1 MRSKRIILLALL
13 GALGRVTVMA
23 QTNGFSFHAD
33 SILQTDTNI
42 LPIQTVGK
50 INPEF
55 KEVYQILSTNL
66 QGVGSDEIDQAAAY
80 GLIHEL
86 APKVR
91 FISALRNL
99 WQASPMADARVFD
112 NSFAYFRVATV
123 TSNLP
128 AAFRA
133 AFAQMTETNKSKIK
147 GLVLDLRF
155 ADGIDYDA
163 ASKLADCFLSSDH
176 PLLNWQTGSAHA
188 TLKAD
193 AITMPVSILINSQTT
208 GAAEALAAVL
218 RDTDVGLVL
227 GCQTA
232 GQANVFKEF
241 PLSTGGKLAVAV
253 GQVAFGSGKTLPQ
266 GVAPDIAIET
276 SLEDER
282 AYLQDPF
289 KVLHAPMATAGG
301 GRPVADQPRLNEVE
315 LIREHSSGEDRAQTS
330 AHDRPEVTEPA
341 PVITDP
347 ALARALD
354 LLKGLAVV
362 QPNRPG

>member
-13 GALGRVTVMA
+13 GALGRVAAMA
-23 QTNGFSFHAD
+23 QTNAVYSVNAIGGGESALLFQKTA
-33 SILQTDTNI
+33 Q
-42 LPIQTVGK
+42 
-50 INPEF
+50 EY

-66 QGVGSDEIDQAAAY
+66 PGGDFQVNAAALY

-86 APKVR
+86 GPKVSL
-91 FISALRNL
+91 IDSEKN
-99 WQASPMADARVFD
+99 SPKSSPLADARLFD
-112 NSFAYFRVATV
+112 NSFAYFRVASV

-128 AAFRA
+128 SAFRA
-133 AFAQMTETNKSKIK
+133 ALAQMTETNKSKIK

-176 PLLNWQTGSAHA
+176 PLFNWQTGSAHA

-218 RDTDVGLVL
+218 RDTDVGLIL
-227 GCQTA
+227 GSQTA

-241 PLSTGGKLAVAV
+241 PLSTGGKLCVAVAKV
-253 GQVAFGSGKTLPQ
+253 SFGAGKTLDA
-266 GVAPDIAIET
+266 GVTPDIALET

-282 AYLQDPF
+282 AYLQDSF
-289 KVLHAPMATAGG
+289 RVLHAPMARAGG
-301 GRPVADQPRLNEVE
+301 ARPVADQPRLNEVE

-330 AHDRPEVTEPA
+330 AHDRPEVMEPA
-341 PVITDP
+341 PVVADP

>member
-1 MRSKRIILLALL
+1 L
-13 GALGRVTVMA
+13 
-23 QTNGFSFHAD
+23 
-33 SILQTDTNI
+33 
-42 LPIQTVGK
+42 
-50 INPEF
+50 
-55 KEVYQILSTNL
+55 
-66 QGVGSDEIDQAAAY
+66 Y

-91 FISALRNL
+91 LIGSEQNSSK
-99 WQASPMADARVFD
+99 ASPLADARVFD

-128 AAFRA
+128 SAFHAAFM
-133 AFAQMTETNKSKIK
+133 QMTETNKSKIK

-193 AITMPVSILINSQTT
+193 AITMPVSILVNSQTT

-218 RDTDVGLVL
+218 RDTDVGLIL
-227 GCQTA
+227 GSQTA

-241 PLSTGGKLAVAV
+241 PLSTGGALSVAV
-253 GQVAFGSGKTLPQ
+253 GQVSFGSGKILSQ
-266 GVAPDIAIET
+266 GVAPDIAIDT
-276 SLEDER
+276 SLEEER

-289 KVLHAPMATAGG
+289 KVLHASTSKTGDT
-301 GRPVADQPRLNEVE
+301 RPVADRPRLNEVE
-315 LIREHSSGEDRAQTS
+315 LIREHSSGEDRAPTS
-330 AHDRPEVTEPA
+330 AHDRPEVIESA
-341 PVITDP
+341 PTVADP
-347 ALARALD
+347 VLARALD